1 MCASTIAEASL
12 SAASIPVLREGNVL
26 VLPNAKLQVA
36 EACSGIRSLTALVT
50 LALLVARFS
59 ERRWLPRLLIIASA
73 VPIAVLVNGLRVAA
87 SSIAAYWYGTAA
99 VEGFVHELLGWVMFI
114 VAFALMAAWAKAI
127 GGRGARP
134 ELAPQ

>member
-1 MCASTIAEASL
+1 MW
-12 SAASIPVLREGNVL
+12 P
-26 VLPNAKLQVA
+26 
-36 EACSGIRSLTALVT
+36 
-50 LALLVARFS
+50 
-59 ERRWLPRLLIIASA
+59 
-73 VPIAVLVNGLRVAA
+73 
-87 SSIAAYWYGTAA
+87 SIAAYWYGTAA